1 MRLALHLKRNGML
14 GKRGAGESGRREDK
28 AMWKELWQGARGQ
41 QQQGQGQPER
51 GECQLGRL
59 TAQEPQYRVQA
70 EAGVTEFWDYNDDQ
84 FQCANVAVCRTIIQP
99 RGLLLPSYTNAP
111 KLFYVIQGRGMTG
124 VMCSGCPE
132 TYQSS
137 QQSERYREGGQS
149 QRFRDQHQKVR
160 NFRKGDIIALPA
172 GVAHWCYN
180 DGDEELVI
188 LAMEDTGNNQN
199 QLDNNPRKF
208 FLAGNPQQQGQQQGQ
223 QQRPGQQQQ
232 PQRPGQQEQQ
242 QRPQYRGEYGS
253 RRGQEQHNA
262 GNVFSGFDSE
272 VLAESFGVDRET
284 ARRLQ
289 GQDDQRGHIVR
300 VERGLLVLRPSSS
313 QEEQEEQER
322 GGRYQAANGLEETV
336 CSARLI
342 ENINDPSRAD
352 IYNPRAGRLTSVN
365 GHNLPILN
373 YLRLS
378 AERGV
383 LYRNA
388 LMAPHWKINA
398 HSILYATRGEARV
411 QVVDQRG
418 QAVFDGRVR
427 EGELLVV
434 PQNYVVA
441 KQAGDEGFEFVA
453 FKTHENAMCNT
464 LAGRTSAIRAIPV
477 DVLAN
482 AYGMSRDEARRLK
495 TNRNEAILL
504 EPRSGLQRRA

>member
-1 MRLALHLKRNGML
+1 MAKSKSLLFFALCFLVLFQCSVAR
-14 GKRGAGESGRREDK
+14 
-28 AMWKELWQGARGQ
+28 QGARGQ
-41 QQQGQGQPER
+41 QQQQQGQGQQER

-70 EAGVTEFWDYNDDQ
+70 EAGVTEFWDYREDE
-84 FQCANVAVCRTIIQP
+84 FQCANVAVCRSIIQP

-111 KLFYVIQGRGMTG
+111 KLIYVVQGRGMTG

-137 QQSERYREGGQS
+137 QQSEQYREERGQS
-149 QRFRDQHQKVR
+149 QRFRDQHQK
-160 NFRKGDIIALPA
+160 
-172 GVAHWCYN
+172 
-180 DGDEELVI
+180 
-188 LAMEDTGNNQN
+188 
-199 QLDNNPRKF
+199 KF
-208 FLAGNPQQQGQQQGQ
+208 FLAGNPQQQGQQQ
-223 QQRPGQQQQ
+223 QQRPGQQ
-232 PQRPGQQEQQ
+232 QQ

-253 RRGQEQHNA
+253 RRGHEQHNA
-262 GNVFSGFDSE
+262 GNVFSGFDAE
-272 VLAESFGVDRET
+272 VLAESFGVARET
-284 ARRLQ
+284 ARKLQ

-300 VERGLLVLRPSSS
+300 VESGLQVLRPLSS
-313 QEEQEEQER
+313 QEDQEEQER
-322 GGRYQAANGLEETV
+322 GGRYQTANGLEETV
-336 CSARLI
+336 CPARLI

-365 GHNLPILN
+365 GHNMPILN

-383 LYRNA
+383 LYRVCHSLAFMRA
-388 LMAPHWKINA
+388 LMAPLWEINA
-398 HSILYATRGEARV
+398 HCVLYATRGEARV

-418 QAVFDGRVR
+418 RAVFDGRVR

-453 FKTHENAMCNT
+453 FKTHENAMFNT
-464 LAGRTSAIRAIPV
+464 LSGRTSAIRAIPV

-482 AYGMSRDEARRLK
+482 AYGMSRDEA
-495 TNRNEAILL
+495 ED
-504 EPRSGLQRRA
+504 

>member
-1 MRLALHLKRNGML
+1 MAKSKSLLFFALCFLVL
-14 GKRGAGESGRREDK
+14 FQCSVAI
-28 AMWKELWQGARGQ
+28 QGARGQ
-41 QQQGQGQPER
+41 RQQGQRQEGR

-59 TAQEPQYRVQA
+59 TSQEPQYRVQA

-84 FQCANVAVCRTIIQP
+84 FQCANVAVCRSIIQP
-99 RGLLLPSYTNAP
+99 RGLLLPSYSNAP
-111 KLFYVIQGRGMTG
+111 KLFYIIQGRGMTG

-199 QLDNNPRKF
+199 QLDNNPRVRRKEKTKNH
-208 FLAGNPQQQGQQQGQ
+208 APK
-223 QQRPGQQQQ
+223 Q
-232 PQRPGQQEQQ
+232 PNKSFRT
-242 QRPQYRGEYGS
+242 GEYGS

-262 GNVFSGFDSE
+262 GNVFSGFDAE
-272 VLAESFGVDRET
+272 VLAESFGVGRET
-284 ARRLQ
+284 ARKLQ

-300 VERGLLVLRPSSS
+300 VESGLQVLRPSSS

-365 GHNLPILN
+365 GHNMPILN
-373 YLRLS
+373 FLRLS

-398 HSILYATRGEARV
+398 HCVLYATRGEARM

-453 FKTHENAMCNT
+453 FKTHENAMFST
-464 LAGRTSAIRAIPV
+464 LSGRTSAIRAIPV

-504 EPRSGLQRRA
+504 EPRSGSQRQRRG

>member
-1 MRLALHLKRNGML
+1 MAKSNSLLFFSLCFLVLFQCSIAR
-14 GKRGAGESGRREDK
+14 
-28 AMWKELWQGARGQ
+28 QGARGQ
-41 QQQGQGQPER
+41 QQQGQRQQER

-70 EAGVTEFWDYNDDQ
+70 EAGVTEFWDYRDDQ
-84 FQCANVAVCRTIIQP
+84 FQCANVAVCRSIIQP
-99 RGLLLPSYTNAP
+99 RGLLLPYYTNAP
-111 KLFYVIQGRGMTG
+111 KLVYVVQGRGMIG

-137 QQSERYREGGQS
+137 QQSERYREEGGQS

-160 NFRKGDIIALPA
+160 NFRRGDIIAIPA
-172 GVAHWCYN
+172 GAAHWCYN
-180 DGDEELVI
+180 DGDEELVVV
-188 LAMEDTGNNQN
+188 AMEDTGNNQN

-208 FLAGNPQQQGQQQGQ
+208 FLAGNPQQEGQQQGQ
-223 QQRPGQQQQ
+223 QQQQQQRGPGQQQQ
-232 PQRPGQQEQQ
+232 RRQ
-242 QRPQYRGEYGS
+242 QYRPEYGS

-262 GNVFSGFDSE
+262 GNVFSGFDME

-284 ARRLQ
+284 ARKLQ

-300 VERGLLVLRPSSS
+300 VESGLQVLRPQSS

-322 GGRYQAANGLEETV
+322 GGRYQTANGMEETV
-336 CSARLI
+336 CTARLI

-352 IYNPRAGRLTSVN
+352 IYNPRAGRLRSVN
-365 GHNLPILN
+365 GFNLPILN

-388 LMAPHWKINA
+388 MMAPHWKINA
-398 HSILYATRGEARV
+398 HCVLYATRGEARI
-411 QVVDQRG
+411 QVVDHRG

-441 KQAGDEGFEFVA
+441 KQAGEEGFEFVA
-453 FKTHENAMCNT
+453 FKTHENAMFST
-464 LAGRTSAIRAIPV
+464 LSGRTSAIRATPV

-495 TNRNEAILL
+495 MNRNEAILL
-504 EPRSGLQRRA
+504 EPRSGSQRRV